1 MINHRLTSSIIDA
14 AKLISIP
21 LVMALMVT
29 LPSPTWALDL
39 ETVFENTAV
48 VAPARVAFREER
60 HNPLLKEPIVLT
72 GQLEYLSPGKL
83 RKVIET
89 PYEEAFLISGNHIEI
104 TRDGETRRLSIGKSK
119 PIRAMLSGIE
129 AILAGQVE
137 TLDSLFDYELS
148 GTACDWSIQLK
159 PKSRRV
165 SKHLTAMLVKGGQN
179 ALTSMRI
186 DLKEGEWSL
195 MEILNNEPQQ

>member
-186 DLKEGEWSL
+186 DRKEGEWSL